1 MIGERRKLPPK
12 TCWVTYGLQELST
25 EKFLK
30 VVQNV
35 LDGKVTLLKPA
46 EIKFEERDEDI
57 CSLMELE
64 FSGQMRRRPQDKVIT
79 REDYSLS
86 VSL

>member
-1 MIGERRKLPPK
+1 MIGEGRRLPPK
-12 TCWVTYGLQELST
+12 TCWVTYGLQGLST

-30 VVQNV
+30 VIQSV

-46 EIKFEERDEDI
+46 EMKFEKTDEDI

-64 FSGQMRRRPQDKVIT
+64 FSGQTRRRPEDQAATK
-79 REDYSLS
+79 EDYSLS